1 MSSRNPFA
9 DLSDAL
15 VGRASALGQPGQ
27 EGEATA
33 AARTPLFIGGANS
46 QPLGARTG
54 VPSQTRLFTRQVR
67 NQATM
72 LEGPNKQNR
81 VVKVTAPDLPFG
93 VYVSTDSGVDTRGA
107 ALPPGQETEII
118 IPGFQ
123 TVWAITDAPG
133 IWIPV
138 KVQVAPL
145 LAGDREREWSWEEDE
160 IPDPFSWPVPRQ

>member
-1 MSSRNPFA
+1 MSSPRNPFA
-9 DLSDAL
+9 GLSDAL
-15 VGRASALGQPGQ
+15 VGVDLGQPGDT
-27 EGEATA
+27 GEATA

-54 VPSQTRLFTRQVR
+54 VPTQTRVFTRQVR
-67 NQATM
+67 NQATL

-81 VVKVTAPDLPFG
+81 VVKVIPPDLPFG
-93 VYVSTDSGVDTRGA
+93 VFVSTDSGVDARGSA
-107 ALPPGQETEII
+107 ISPNREFEII

-123 TVWAITDAPG
+123 SVWAITDAPG

-138 KVQVAPL
+138 KVEVAPL

-160 IPDPFSWPVPRQ
+160 IPDPFSLQALPR